1 MLRYSM
7 CLSASLAASLTVLAC
22 GTARAQRDAT
32 LSPFVAFLPTGS
44 PQPMAGLALGFT
56 DGPVGIRGGAQLS
69 IHEHTPLDLSG
80 SGAATHPWG
89 VDVDAIAYLNGISYG
104 GLLSVRPYVFTG
116 IGTGEIDSATVRI
129 RRNGWSYGGGLA
141 LPFGGAVHGFG
152 EFRWRMP
159 RFVSPNADDA
169 PRPNGEARLGLAFR
183 IGGGI
188 PHSAADQEGIVFSAG
203 DVAGIGGV
211 MAALSTGARVL
222 ATADQYVGTRYR
234 RGGTA
239 PSTGFDAA
247 GFVRF
252 VFARLGVFLPRSSR
266 EQAKVGEDVRAD
278 WHVIAP
284 GDLLLFEDGDE
295 ITHVAIYAG
304 QNRIIHASE
313 TGGGV
318 RYDDL
323 SSDRGRWFL
332 DRLVAV
338 RRVTLASRRAS
349 GETEWEEATGR
360 NTGADRADRAPRPT
374 RRRP

>member
-1 MLRYSM
+1 M
-7 CLSASLAASLTVLAC
+7 CLSSSLAASLAIVAC
-22 GTARAQRDAT
+22 GTAGAQQRSVT
-32 LSPFVAFLPTGS
+32 LSPFVAFLPTGA
-44 PQPMAGLALGFT
+44 PQPMAGLALAFME
-56 DGPVGIRGGAQLS
+56 GPVAFRGGAQLS
-69 IHEHTPLDLSG
+69 IHEHTPLDASG

-89 VDVDAIAYLNGISYG
+89 VDLDAVAYLNGISYG
-104 GLLSVRPYVFTG
+104 SLLTFKPYVFTG
-116 IGTGEIDSATVRI
+116 IGTEEIDSAAVRI

-141 LPFGGAVHGFG
+141 LPFGGAVHAFG

-159 RFVSPNADDA
+159 RFVSPNAEDA
-169 PRPNGEARLGLAFR
+169 PRPKGEARFGLSFR
-183 IGGGI
+183 VGSGI
-188 PHSAADQEGIVFSAG
+188 PYSTDGQGGLVIPAG
-203 DVAGIGGV
+203 DVDGMDGV
-211 MAALSTGARVL
+211 MAVLSTASRVL

-234 RGGTA
+234 RGGSV

-252 VFARLGVFLPRSSR
+252 VFARFGVLLPPSSR
-266 EQAKVGEDVRAD
+266 EQANVGEGVRAD

-284 GDLLLFEDGDE
+284 GDLLLFEDENE

-304 QNRIIHASE
+304 KNRIIHASE

-318 RYDDL
+318 CYDDL

-338 RRVTLASRRAS
+338 RRVTPATRRANIDAEAESAS
-349 GETEWEEATGR
+349 GRSAS
-360 NTGADRADRAPRPT
+360 ADRPDRAPRPT